1 MSRGKTLQA
10 RRGVGPAA
18 SVWRGSISLAH
29 DQARH
34 SQSAITLT
42 HPPFSTKWASA
53 TPTTVVEVLETVLSV
68 FPLYCTCPYM
78 CPQSIITTSLDTSR
92 SLFPISSPAPA
103 NVRGGLTASPVRR
116 FPFAF
121 WSTHSRYRS
130 FRLIASRALL
140 RLSCRSFLRLSRS
153 LPLGVVFC
161 DRPIAVKGAQA
172 REGKGR
178 GRGRGAASC
187 LALLFK
193 MPTFC

>member
-1 MSRGKTLQA
+1 MR
-10 RRGVGPAA
+10 PAA

-42 HPPFSTKWASA
+42 HPPFSTKRASA

-153 LPLGVVFC
+153 LPLGVVFL
-161 DRPIAVKGAQA
+161 RPPHSRERRPGKGGEGK
-172 REGKGR
+172 REGER
-178 GRGRGAASC
+178 GGILSC
-187 LALLFK
+187 
-193 MPTFC
+193 PSI